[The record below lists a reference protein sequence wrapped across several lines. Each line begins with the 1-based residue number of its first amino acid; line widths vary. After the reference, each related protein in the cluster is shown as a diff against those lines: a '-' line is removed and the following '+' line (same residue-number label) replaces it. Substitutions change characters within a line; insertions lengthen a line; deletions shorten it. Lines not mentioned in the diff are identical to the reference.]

1 MPQSAFGLIE
11 MTFSFG
17 VILALLIWELVKTR
31 RALKADRAR
40 AAREKA
46 QRE

>member
-17 VILALLIWELVKTR
+17 VILALLIWELVRTR
-31 RALKADRAR
+31 RALKADRER
-40 AAREKA
+40 AARDTAE
-46 QRE
+46 RE